1 MSDNYHVEKIVKM
14 LEEVKIDPSE
24 AVDDDDATWISGHN
38 EIVDKCI
45 ARFTHP
51 ESYEDEE

>member
-1 MSDNYHVEKIVKM
+1 MSQSYPIEKILEM

-24 AVDDDDATWISGHN
+24 AVDDDDATWIGQHN

-45 ARFTHP
+45 HRLTNP
-51 ESYEDEE
+51 EVYE